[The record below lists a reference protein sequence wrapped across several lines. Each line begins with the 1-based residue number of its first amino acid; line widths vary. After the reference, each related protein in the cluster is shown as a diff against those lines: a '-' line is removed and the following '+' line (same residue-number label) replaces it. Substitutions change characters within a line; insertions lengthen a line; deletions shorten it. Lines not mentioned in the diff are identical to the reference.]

1 MEGSFLHG
9 AWLSLVLTVYTDL
22 ARRAQCASERERERE
37 RERGGNSSEEKG
49 VTQLGAP
56 APLSHSS
63 TLTLFHSH
71 TYYS

>member
-1 MEGSFLHG
+1 MCLRERG
-9 AWLSLVLTVYTDL
+9 
-22 ARRAQCASERERERE
+22 RERERERE

-71 TYYS
+71 TVPFAHILFLSNSVHHR